1 MAFWKKKKQEETKTV
16 LKPKEVT
23 PGNDEGSGVRVGDQN
38 DPNRI
43 VVMKQF
49 YKGTPDRD
57 FKFKV
62 DESMVSKIYIEDEGY
77 LEETVDVNVQPS
89 KYWEKG
95 FFGNKSK
102 NVSVLS
108 FSDKPFTIV
117 SGFTTRVPGGDLNGT
132 VRASF
137 KFKKEEP
144 RSIASLLVSTYAQEK
159 DEGNVHCRYIT
170 AENFEMMLRT
180 AFLDVIRK
188 PMFMEKI
195 YTNLEEIED
204 EIFQKLRDTPFF
216 VERSLDVSEVSIRA
230 ERTEIEKLEDS
241 EVKHRILLRMA
252 EMEKETRD
260 SAIELAKSESET
272 FKEI

>member
-1 MAFWKKKKQEETKTV
+1 MFGKKKKTVETETP
-16 LKPKEVT
+16 LRPKEVKA
-23 PGNDEGSGVRVGDQN
+23 GSDEGSGVRVGDQN

-43 VVMKQF
+43 VVMKQS
-49 YKGTPDRD
+49 YKGTPDKN

-77 LEETVDVNVQPS
+77 LDETVEINVQPS

-95 FFGNKSK
+95 LIGKK
-102 NVSVLS
+102 PKDISVLS
-108 FSDKPFTIV
+108 FSDAPFTIV

-132 VRASF
+132 VRGSF

-159 DEGNVHCRYIT
+159 DKDNVHCKYIT

-188 PMFMEKI
+188 PMFMETI
-195 YTNLEEIED
+195 YNNLEEVED
-204 EIFQKLRDTPFF
+204 AILQKLKDTPFF
-216 VERSLDVSEVSIRA
+216 IERSLDISEVSIRMD
-230 ERTEIEKLEDS
+230 RTEVEKLEDS
-241 EVKHRILLRMA
+241 EVKHKILMRMA
-252 EMEKETRD
+252 EMEKEARE